1 MSKFSK
7 RLLVIALLSAFAAT
21 SSGSAVAAEKGR
33 NKGKQGVAEREH
45 EREREQNRKE
55 ERERGHEQSGG
66 ERHDKDRHDKDRDRH
81 DNASIAMKT
90 SVVTVT
96 NRGASPLTITAAPSI
111 TRVSGNGTFAIVA
124 PDTGTPCAPSV
135 VVAPGGGVCTIGV
148 RYIPTDGGRSTA
160 RLMLTDSGAATP
172 TQETLIRSDD

>member
-7 RLLVIALLSAFAAT
+7 KLLVLALLSAFAAAST
-21 SSGSAVAAEKGR
+21 GSAVAAEKER
-33 NKGKQGVAEREH
+33 DKGKQRVSEREH
-45 EREREQNRKE
+45 ERD
-55 ERERGHEQSGG
+55 RGNEQSGG
-66 ERHDKDRHDKDRDRH
+66 ERHDKDRHDDD
-81 DNASIAMKT
+81 AALSMKN

-111 TRVSGNGTFAIVA
+111 TRMSGNGNFSIVA
-124 PDTGTPCAPSV
+124 PDSGTPCAPSV
-135 VVAPGGGVCTIGV
+135 VVAPGGGKCTIGV

-160 RLMLTDSGAATP
+160 RLVLTDTGAATP